1 MSQSLLQKYNV
12 PVPRYTSYPTVPH
25 WTDVPRADQWLDVVR
40 AQYDPQQPIS
50 VYIHLP
56 FCEQLCTYCGCNK
69 RITKNHK
76 VERPYLDALLQEWQL
91 YLDALPGR
99 PLIQELHLGG
109 GTPTFFSPAH
119 LQELIRGIL
128 AGADWAPDHDGSVE
142 VHPNMTTLAHIQALR
157 DVGFNRLSIGVQD
170 VSPHILKLIN
180 RDQTVEQ
187 IQNLTQ
193 AARDMGYR
201 SINFDW
207 VYGLPTQTL
216 ENMRQN
222 MALTARLRPDRIA
235 LYSYAHVPWKSKSQR
250 AYDEA
255 DLPTGAAKRALYEY
269 SKAALE
275 EQGYHTIGMDHFAL
289 PSDALSISAAA
300 KRLHRNFMGYTP
312 YHTELMI
319 GLGCSAISD
328 AWGAFVQN
336 EKHVETYQAAI
347 ARGELPIINGHRL
360 SEADQHYRKH
370 ITALMCNHQTEW
382 PTGDSPLPAHST
394 ALDEMIEEG
403 LVILDDHK
411 MQVTASGTPFVR
423 NICAALDPYVQPQN
437 KAADKPQFSQAI

>member
-1 MSQSLLQKYNV
+1 MNPTLLQKYNV

-25 WTDVPRADQWLDVVR
+25 WSQVPTASQWFDQVR
-40 AQYDPQQPIS
+40 AQYDPRKPIS

-69 RITKNHK
+69 RITKNHA
-76 VERPYLDALLQEWQL
+76 VERPYLDALLSEWRL
-91 YLDALPGR
+91 YLDALPTR

-109 GTPTFFSPAH
+109 GTPTFFSPDH
-119 LQELIRGIL
+119 LSELIEGIL

-170 VSPHILKLIN
+170 VSPHILRLIN

-187 IQNLTQ
+187 IEILTD
-193 AARDMGYR
+193 AARAMGYR
-201 SINFDW
+201 SVNFDW

-216 ENMRQN
+216 DNMREN

-250 AYDEA
+250 AYSAA
-255 DLPTGAAKRALYEY
+255 DLPTGAAKRALYDY

-275 EQGYHTIGMDHFAL
+275 AQGYHTIGMDHFAL
-289 PSDALSISAAA
+289 PDDALSLSANA

-328 AWGAFVQN
+328 AWGAFVQI
-336 EKHVETYQAAI
+336 EKHVEAYQAAI
-347 ARGELPIINGHRL
+347 AKGQLPIINGHLLTEQDKRHR
-360 SEADQHYRKH
+360 QH
-370 ITALMCNHQTEW
+370 ITALMCNHETHWQGVEPPFEVSSAT
-382 PTGDSPLPAHST
+382 LK
-394 ALDEMIEEG
+394 EMIGEG
-403 LVILDDHK
+403 LVELSA
-411 MQVTASGTPFVR
+411 QALRVTERGTPFVR
-423 NICAALDPYVQPQN
+423 NICAAIDPYVQPEV
-437 KAADKPQFSQAI
+437 AAGQPQFSQAI

>member
-1 MSQSLLQKYNV
+1 MNSTLLQKYNV

-25 WTDVPRADQWLDVVR
+25 WNNPPDAATWLDVVR

-69 RITKNHK
+69 RITKNHA
-76 VERPYLDALLQEWQL
+76 VERPYLEALLAEWQL
-91 YLDALPGR
+91 YLDALPTR
-99 PLIQELHLGG
+99 PRIQELHLGG

-119 LQELIRGIL
+119 LRELIEGIL
-128 AGADWAPDHDGSVE
+128 AGADWAEDHDGSVE

-187 IQNLTQ
+187 IENLTH
-193 AARDMGYR
+193 AARAMGYR
-201 SINFDW
+201 SVNFDW

-216 ENMRQN
+216 DNMREN

-250 AYDEA
+250 AYSEA
-255 DLPTGAAKRALYEY
+255 DLPTGATKRALYDY

-275 EQGYHTIGMDHFAL
+275 AQGYQTIGMDHFAL
-289 PSDALSISAAA
+289 PDDALSLSANA

-347 ARGELPIINGHRL
+347 AQGQIPIINGHL
-360 SEADQHYRKH
+360 LTPEDQTHRQH
-370 ITALMCNHQTEW
+370 ITALMCNHRTTWEDATPPFDTENE
-382 PTGDSPLPAHST
+382 
-394 ALDEMIEEG
+394 ALQAMINEG
-403 LVILDDHK
+403 LVYLEPHK
-411 MQVTASGTPFVR
+411 MEVTAAGIPFVR
-423 NICAALDPYVQPQN
+423 NICAAIDPYVQPIAQ
-437 KAADKPQFSQAI
+437 ASQPLFSQAI